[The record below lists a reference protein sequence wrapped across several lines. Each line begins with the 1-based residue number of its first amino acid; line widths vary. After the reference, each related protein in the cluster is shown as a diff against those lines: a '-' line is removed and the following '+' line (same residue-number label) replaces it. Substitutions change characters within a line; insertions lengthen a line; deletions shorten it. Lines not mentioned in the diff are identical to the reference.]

1 VQSAPFADTVLDT
14 GPDAFLARRPEAV
27 QLCRELGLLD
37 HLEAPATGKAWLWV
51 GGRLRPVP
59 EATLLG
65 VPTGVATV
73 ARTRVLSPAGLARLA
88 ASPLL
93 ARRHVP
99 LGPLED
105 RTIGEVVRRSLG
117 DEVHERLVD
126 PLVGGINAGDTD
138 ALSIDAVAPQL
149 AAAARRSADLAAG
162 AREVQAAA
170 PPAPPGAPA
179 PVFFGLPGGMA
190 RLVDA
195 LEARLSMAGVDVRT
209 GSQVR
214 SLTRD
219 GGRWLVGTAGEG
231 SVRADAVVLAAPAP
245 SAPACSAPSTRRS
258 RPPSGTSRTRRS
270 PSSHS
275 RGPGRRCPASH
286 PGAAS
291 SSRGARDGS

>member
-1 VQSAPFADTVLDT
+1 MHVAVVGGGIAGLAAAHELADRPGVTTTVLEASSRLGGKVQSAPFADTVLDT

-88 ASPLL
+88 AAPLL

-99 LGPLED
+99 LGPHED

-170 PPAPPGAPA
+170 PISMH
-179 PVFFGLPGGMA
+179 VMA
-190 RLVDA
+190 
-195 LEARLSMAGVDVRT
+195 
-209 GSQVR
+209 
-214 SLTRD
+214 
-219 GGRWLVGTAGEG
+219 
-231 SVRADAVVLAAPAP
+231 AP
-245 SAPACSAPSTRRS
+245 SAANHAFVGLSVERISLSTCS
-258 RPPSGTSRTRRS
+258 
-270 PSSHS
+270 
-275 RGPGRRCPASH
+275 
-286 PGAAS
+286 
-291 SSRGARDGS
+291 